1 MNKQEQD
8 NGTIKNAPAIAG
20 QVQSC
25 VVWQPSDI
33 VKNIENK
40 SQTPT
45 AIQSALIVAMMD
57 LVKHAEDTVW
67 ITPHETVFE
76 RLVNLYAIA
85 GGKEE
90 KLATI
95 WPQLFD
101 SHTTVELTG
110 NKQE

>member
-1 MNKQEQD
+1 MNCKDGVKCSLGGFCE
-8 NGTIKNAPAIAG
+8 NCHVLAV
-20 QVQSC
+20 QVENC
-25 VVWQPSDI
+25 VVWRPSDI

-40 SQTPT
+40 NPTPA

-67 ITPHETVFE
+67 LTPHETVFE
-76 RLVNLYAIA
+76 RMVNLYAIA

-90 KLATI
+90 RLATI

-101 SHTTVELTG
+101 SHTTSD
-110 NKQE
+110 